1 MTISSFWD
9 PAGNIMHGNMHCD
22 ASGITPEIINRGPP
36 SMWLQQMSPMT
47 AKEHTSQPLCAIAIV
62 AAQRNTSQDSKAEL
76 CVLLAVC

>member
-1 MTISSFWD
+1 MTISSFCD
-9 PAGNIMHGNMHCD
+9 PAGNVMHCD
-22 ASGITPEIINRGPP
+22 ASGITPEIINHGPP

-47 AKEHTSQPLCAIAIV
+47 AKEHTSQPPCAIAIV